1 MKKRTP
7 LQVTAIR
14 LKSLLLMVC
23 LLLAASP
30 AFSQTKTVTG
40 KVVDGTGEPLIG
52 VTVQVEGTGTGVI
65 TDIDGDYSIASVSDD
80 ATLLFSYV
88 GMLSQKVSVSGQT
101 VINVTMMDDTQ
112 QLEEVVVIGYGSAKS
127 KDLTAPITVVKGDE
141 LLATPSSSPMAA
153 LQGKV
158 SGVNVVNSGAPGE
171 SPTVRIRGVGSFTES
186 SPLYVVDG
194 MFYDDISF
202 LNSSDIQDM
211 SVLKDASAA
220 AIYGVRAAN
229 GVVIITTK
237 KGTPNQKARI
247 SYNGYVGIQKATN
260 VLEMCN
266 ASQYATMMLEGNYDA
281 YNTYFKAAIDRWG
294 GSYADSDFHN
304 WTYGADSDWYD
315 MLLREAVITDH
326 SLSIDGGS
334 EKTTYSMGVNY
345 TYQNGVLK
353 ADNDYKRINFRAAAD
368 YVATNWLKVGFNG
381 VFSNIEKQNPNNATW
396 QHAFN
401 CPPIIAAYDENNTD
415 ATPIKFGSP
424 ASIGYGSNFNNPLA
438 TAYYYDSNSNTYRVL
453 SNFYAELTFI
463 PEKLKLRTSYAYNY
477 EQTSNRIFTPKYVV
491 SGTQQQATNTLKK
504 EELNYKDYVWDN
516 VLTYTDRKGKH
527 GWGAMFGYS
536 MRQESYRYLWGQ
548 ASNVPEG
555 KDEYLY
561 LNNGDAS
568 GATVGDDGTTYRG
581 QSYFTRLNYNFDD
594 KYLLM
599 FTFRADGSSKYQE
612 QWGYFPSVGAAWV
625 ISQEPFMQ
633 NQKAFNNLK
642 LRASWG
648 RLGNDKVAASDG
660 FASLTTG
667 TTASGVFG
675 NTTIAGTQDN
685 SYFSYL
691 DWEVVDEWNA
701 GINFATLQNR
711 LSVDV
716 DWYYRLTKKAV
727 ISPLLPFSTSTLA
740 GNHGKILNTGF
751 DIAINWADKVTKDFS
766 YSIGV
771 NLTTL
776 KNRVKDLNGQEM
788 IRGGK
793 TVNWVGHEMNSYY
806 GFVCTGVYQTEE
818 ECANDPLAVQE
829 GCVPGDLKYADLNG
843 DNKLDANDRTTLGSY
858 IPNFTYGINL
868 GLQYKNFDLLV
879 STYGQ
884 TGAQIFNRKRA
895 LRYASWDYNFDLAQY
910 ENRWTGPGTS
920 NTDPS
925 ASALM
930 RSHNVSDQRY
940 SSYFVESADFF
951 RIQNITLGYTFKNI
965 KLGNYTLP
973 GLRLSLTADR
983 PFTTFSANTFSPEIA
998 DASAEG
1004 WDTEVYPLTATY
1016 TFGVKIDF

>member
-65 TDIDGDYSIASVSDD
+65 TDIDGNYSIASVSDD

-88 GMLSQKVSVSGQT
+88 GMLSQKISVSGQT

-516 VLTYTDRKGKH
+516 VLTYTAST
-527 GWGAMFGYS
+527 AM
-536 MRQESYRYLWGQ
+536 
-548 ASNVPEG
+548 
-555 KDEYLY
+555 
-561 LNNGDAS
+561 
-568 GATVGDDGTTYRG
+568 
-581 QSYFTRLNYNFDD
+581 
-594 KYLLM
+594 
-599 FTFRADGSSKYQE
+599 SKIY
-612 QWGYFPSVGAAWV
+612 
-625 ISQEPFMQ
+625 
-633 NQKAFNNLK
+633 
-642 LRASWG
+642 
-648 RLGNDKVAASDG
+648 
-660 FASLTTG
+660 
-667 TTASGVFG
+667 
-675 NTTIAGTQDN
+675 
-685 SYFSYL
+685 
-691 DWEVVDEWNA
+691 
-701 GINFATLQNR
+701 
-711 LSVDV
+711 
-716 DWYYRLTKKAV
+716 
-727 ISPLLPFSTSTLA
+727 
-740 GNHGKILNTGF
+740 
-751 DIAINWADKVTKDFS
+751 
-766 YSIGV
+766 
-771 NLTTL
+771 
-776 KNRVKDLNGQEM
+776 
-788 IRGGK
+788 
-793 TVNWVGHEMNSYY
+793 
-806 GFVCTGVYQTEE
+806 
-818 ECANDPLAVQE
+818 
-829 GCVPGDLKYADLNG
+829 
-843 DNKLDANDRTTLGSY
+843 
-858 IPNFTYGINL
+858 
-868 GLQYKNFDLLV
+868 
-879 STYGQ
+879 
-884 TGAQIFNRKRA
+884 
-895 LRYASWDYNFDLAQY
+895 
-910 ENRWTGPGTS
+910 
-920 NTDPS
+920 
-925 ASALM
+925 
-930 RSHNVSDQRY
+930 
-940 SSYFVESADFF
+940 
-951 RIQNITLGYTFKNI
+951 
-965 KLGNYTLP
+965 
-973 GLRLSLTADR
+973 
-983 PFTTFSANTFSPEIA
+983 
-998 DASAEG
+998 
-1004 WDTEVYPLTATY
+1004 
-1016 TFGVKIDF
+1016 